1 MDRYMVESS
10 DALMNLPSVRRW
22 ERPHPAFLIL
32 VVFLLLLFYL
42 PIGSVLLQGFF
53 PEGNFDI
60 SVFIKTI
67 FSPYT
72 LRILWFT
79 LFQAVLST
87 LFSLLLGL
95 PGAYL
100 LSMYTFPGRKLIRAA
115 SGVPFVLPPILVV
128 LGFVIFFGNS
138 GILNTLLM
146 QVFDQAE
153 PPLRVLYSLKAIIL
167 AHGFYNFPIALRLIA
182 SLWQQ
187 LPPSQEWAAQ
197 TLGAPRRRLFFTITL
212 PQLMPAILAASALI
226 FMFCFTSFA
235 IILVLGGGPQ
245 FTTVEVEIYRLAKT
259 SFDISAAGALSIVAL
274 ALTLGIMGLYVKLQ
288 NKLAFHQELSTGPV
302 RPRTY
307 NRPSPLGYVGIV
319 GYIGAMLLIVAG
331 PLLAVVVRSLQKPVS
346 RAGELQFTF
355 EWYRQLFG
363 SGARQFGRIAL
374 PAVRNSMIIGILAAV
389 TAVAVGT
396 ALSYLTVRYRL
407 KFGKLIDT
415 LSMAPMAISSVIL
428 GLGYFLISRSLPE
441 LGRARIFMIV
451 AAHSV
456 IAYPFVARTVSSVL
470 KKIPPSQLQA
480 AMLLG
485 APPGRVFRTVE
496 FPLMLPALTAAGAFA
511 FAISMG
517 EINATLVFSSSTVTI
532 PLAIYR
538 MIGSYNFFG
547 ACALG
552 TILVAV
558 CAVAFTL
565 FDVSGNTEL

>member
-1 MDRYMVESS
+1 MD
-10 DALMNLPSVRRW
+10 LPSARSW

-32 VVFLLLLFYL
+32 ILFLLLLFYI
-42 PIGSVLLQGFF
+42 PIGSVLIKGLF
-53 PEGNFDI
+53 PEGSFDGT
-60 SVFIKTI
+60 VFLRTV
-67 FSPYT
+67 FTPYT

-79 LFQAVLST
+79 FFQAVLST

-100 LSMYTFPGRKLIRAA
+100 LSVYTFPGRKLVRAA

-138 GILNTLLM
+138 GLLNTLLM
-146 QVFDQAE
+146 RLFNQTE

-187 LPPSQEWAAQ
+187 LPPTQEWAAQ
-197 TLGAPRRRLFFTITL
+197 TLGATRVRLFFTITL

-259 SFDISAAGALSIVAL
+259 SFDIPAAGALSSVAL
-274 ALTLGIMGLYVKLQ
+274 ILTLGIMGIYVKLQ
-288 NKLAFHQELSTGPV
+288 NKLAFHQELSAGPV
-302 RPRTY
+302 RPRSY
-307 NRPSPLGYVGIV
+307 NRPSITGFIGIIF
-319 GYIGAMLLIVAG
+319 YIGAMLLIVAG
-331 PLLAVVVRSLQKPVS
+331 PILAVVVRSLQKPVS
-346 RAGELQFTF
+346 RAGRLEFTF
-355 EWYRQLFG
+355 EWYRRLFN
-363 SGARQFGRIAL
+363 SGGQQFSQIAL
-374 PAVRNSMIIGILAAV
+374 PAVRNSVIIGILAAV
-389 TAVAVGT
+389 TALVVGT

-407 KFGKLIDT
+407 KFGRVIDT

-428 GLGYFLISRSLPE
+428 GLGYFLISRTLPD
-441 LGRARIFMIV
+441 LGRAKIFMIV

-470 KKIPPSQLQA
+470 KKIPPSQIQA

-485 APPGRVFRTVE
+485 ASPGKVFRTVE
-496 FPLMLPALTAAGAFA
+496 FPIMLPALTAAGAFA

-558 CAVAFTL
+558 CAFAFSL
-565 FDVSGNTEL
+565 FDVSGNTEI

>member
-1 MDRYMVESS
+1 MVESS

>member
-1 MDRYMVESS
+1 MS
-10 DALMNLPSVRRW
+10 LPSARSW
-22 ERPHPAFLIL
+22 ERPHPAFLTLLI
-32 VVFLLLLFYL
+32 FLALFFYL
-42 PIGSVLLQGFF
+42 PIVSVLLKGFF
-53 PEGNFDI
+53 PEGGFDP
-60 SVFIKTI
+60 SVFIKTVT
-67 FSPYT
+67 SPYT

-79 LFQAVLST
+79 FFQAILST
-87 LFSLLLGL
+87 IFSLMLGL

-100 LSMYTFPGRKLIRAA
+100 LSMYRFPGRRLVRAA

-138 GILNTLLM
+138 GLLNSVLM
-146 QVFDQAE
+146 RVFDLSE

-197 TLGAPRRRLFFTITL
+197 TLGAPRRRLFFTIIL

-259 SFDISAAGALSIVAL
+259 SFDIPAAGALSIIAL
-274 ALTLGIMGLYVKLQ
+274 VLTLGIMGIYVKLQ
-288 NKLAFHQELSTGPV
+288 KKMAFHQELASGPV
-302 RPRTY
+302 RPRSY
-307 NRPSPLGYVGIV
+307 NRPSKTGFIGIAA
-319 GYIGAMLLIVAG
+319 YIAAMLLIVAG
-331 PLLAVVVRSLQKPVS
+331 PLVAVVVRSLQKPVT
-346 RAGELQFTF
+346 RAGELRFTL
-355 EWYRQLFG
+355 EWYQQLLS
-363 SGARQFGRIAL
+363 SGAGQFGRIAL
-374 PAVRNSMIIGILAAV
+374 PAIRNSVLIGIIAAAAAV
-389 TAVAVGT
+389 VVGT

-407 KFGKLIDT
+407 KFGRLIDT
-415 LSMAPMAISSVIL
+415 LSMAPLAISSVIL
-428 GLGYFLISRSLPE
+428 GLGYFLISRSIPD

-451 AAHSV
+451 AAHTV

-470 KKIPPSQLQA
+470 NKIPPSQLQA

-485 APPGRVFRTVE
+485 ASPGKVFRTVE
-496 FPLMLPALTAAGAFA
+496 LPVMLPALAAAAAFA
-511 FAISMG
+511 FAISLG

-558 CAVAFTL
+558 CALAFTL
-565 FDVSGNTEL
+565 FDVSGNTEI

>member
-1 MDRYMVESS
+1 
-10 DALMNLPSVRRW
+10 MNLPSARSW
-22 ERPHPAFLIL
+22 ERPHPAFLTL
-32 VVFLLLLFYL
+32 VLFLGLLFYL
-42 PIGSVLLQGFF
+42 PIGSVLLKGFF
-53 PEGNFDI
+53 PQGNFDA
-60 SVFIKTI
+60 SVFIETI
-67 FSPYT
+67 FSAYT

-79 LFQAVLST
+79 FFQAVLST
-87 LFSLLLGL
+87 IFSLLLGL

-100 LSMYTFPGRKLIRAA
+100 ISMYTFPGRRIVRAA

-138 GILNTLLM
+138 GLLNTTLM
-146 QVFDQAE
+146 RVFDLSE

-182 SLWQQ
+182 SLWQL

-197 TLGAPRRRLFFTITL
+197 TLGASRRRLFFTITL
-212 PQLMPAILAASALI
+212 PQLLPAILAAGALI

-259 SFDISAAGALSIVAL
+259 SFDIPAAGALSILAL
-274 ALTLGIMGLYVKLQ
+274 VLTLGIMGIYVKLQ
-288 NKLAFHQELSTGPV
+288 NKLAFHQELSAGPL

-307 NRPSPLGYVGIV
+307 HRPSRMGYGGII
-319 GYIGAMLLIVAG
+319 GYIGAMILIVAG
-331 PLLAVVVRSLQKPVS
+331 PLLAVVVRSLQKPVT
-346 RAGELQFTF
+346 RAGELQFTL

-363 SGARQFGRIAL
+363 SGTRQFGRIAL
-374 PAVRNSMIIGILAAV
+374 PAIRNSVLIGILAAAL
-389 TAVAVGT
+389 AVVVGT

-407 KFGKLIDT
+407 KFGRLIDT
-415 LSMAPMAISSVIL
+415 LSMAPMAISTVIL
-428 GLGYFLISRSLPE
+428 GLGYYLVARTLPDF
-441 LGRARIFMIV
+441 GRGRIFMIV

-485 APPGRVFRTVE
+485 ASPGKVFRTVE
-496 FPLMLPALTAAGAFA
+496 FPMMLPAIAAAAAFA

-517 EINATLVFSSSTVTI
+517 EINATLIFSSSTITI

-558 CAVAFTL
+558 CGLAFTL
-565 FDVSGNTEL
+565 FDVSGNAEL